1 MSLLI
6 QLEKLGCFI
15 LESDGAQIFLPF
27 DPNLGARIAG
37 QLIKTADRKF
47 TK

>member
-1 MSLLI
+1 MSLLK
-6 QLEKLGCFI
+6 QLEKLGFI
-15 LESDGAQIFLPF
+15 LESDGAQIF

-47 TK
+47 TE